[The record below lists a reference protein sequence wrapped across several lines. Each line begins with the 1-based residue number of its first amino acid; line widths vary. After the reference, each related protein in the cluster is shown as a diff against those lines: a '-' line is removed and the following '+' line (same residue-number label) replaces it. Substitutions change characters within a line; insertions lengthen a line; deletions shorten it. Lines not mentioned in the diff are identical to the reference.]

1 MTPRPDDGLHPAFA
15 ALKPWFD
22 PGAGLR
28 IDDLEIEWINDFA
41 RKLKPPPTSAK
52 GAPIRFVASAA
63 RMSAVEYER
72 TIFDTGMVAARPAN
86 RHDAFNALCW
96 LAFPAIKRVCNALQ
110 VQHAAEGSIVTR
122 GPIRDALTLFDESGV
137 IALSS
142 DTRLGRMLAA
152 REWKTLFCDE
162 RASARR
168 TLRFLVSGHALYEK
182 LLTPYDGI
190 TGRVL
195 IVPVAQSILAK
206 AGDALRREAD
216 ALAAALLPAL
226 KSPAQ
231 IPPLPLA
238 GVPGWDPRNE
248 DPLFY
253 DDHSVFRVN

>member
-1 MTPRPDDGLHPAFA
+1 MTLPPADAPHPAFA
-15 ALKPWFD
+15 ALKPWLD
-22 PGAGLR
+22 PRAGLR
-28 IDDLEIEWINDFA
+28 IDGLDIEWLNEFA
-41 RKLKPPPTSAK
+41 RGIDPPPMSAK
-52 GAPIRFVASAA
+52 GAPIRFVASTA
-63 RMSAVEYER
+63 RLSAVEYER
-72 TIFDTGMVAARPAN
+72 TIFETGMVATRAAN

-96 LAFPAIKRVCNALQ
+96 LAFPAVKRACNALQ

-137 IALSS
+137 IALAS
-142 DTRLGRMLAA
+142 DARLARMLAA

-168 TLRFLVSGHALYEK
+168 TLRFLVAGHALYEK
-182 LLTPYDGI
+182 LLAPYDGI

-195 IVPVAQSILAK
+195 IVPVSEALYKKTAE
-206 AGDALRREAD
+206 ALRREAD
-216 ALAAALLPAL
+216 ALASVMLASV

-253 DDHSVFRVN
+253 DDHSVFRLN